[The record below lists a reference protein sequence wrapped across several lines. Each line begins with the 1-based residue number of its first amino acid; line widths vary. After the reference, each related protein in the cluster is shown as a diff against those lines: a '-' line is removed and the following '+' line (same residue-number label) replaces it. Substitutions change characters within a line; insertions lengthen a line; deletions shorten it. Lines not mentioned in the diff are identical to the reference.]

1 MFNCIIS
8 LTYLKFKLEFFPPH
22 DYQKTWSWARFNIPL
37 NTL

>member
-22 DYQKTWSWARFNIPL
+22 DY
-37 NTL
+37 